1 MAECFTCRKF
11 SNHFT
16 ILEMEETFEVFLN
29 VISSSE
35 DSENAGKL
43 PFKCLI

>member
-16 ILEMEETFEVFLN
+16 IPEKEETFEVFLK
-29 VISSSE
+29 VISSPE

-43 PFKCLI
+43 PFKFLI